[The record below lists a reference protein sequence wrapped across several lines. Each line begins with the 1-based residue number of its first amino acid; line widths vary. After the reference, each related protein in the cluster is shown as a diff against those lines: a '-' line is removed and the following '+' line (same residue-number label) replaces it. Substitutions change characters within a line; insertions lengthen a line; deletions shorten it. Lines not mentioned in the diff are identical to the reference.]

1 MPRNSADH
9 REISSDPAAQALQL
23 LPTGVQPGAL
33 VDVRG
38 TRWRLEQ
45 TIARDDCCELHL
57 TSTTDDGRRVLL
69 WPFDRPTA
77 VDSTARFAVVR
88 MRHWLR
94 AIAAAEAHEVGP
106 WTPRATT
113 VRADVLAY
121 QLEPAIAAA
130 QGVQRLVL
138 ADEVGLGKTVQA
150 GWIAADLIERERDA
164 RILIAVPAGL
174 RRQWEGEL
182 NSRFGLRPIAVDA
195 GWLRTTV
202 ADLPA
207 DVSPWS
213 APAIYVGSI
222 DFLKRADVADSLRSH
237 LWDLLIVDEAHG
249 STAPT
254 ERHAAL
260 EAVASRSRRIVSI
273 TATPFSG
280 DAARFSSLVALG
292 SLSPAAPAPMMFRR
306 SREDTGDCRPRRHR
320 FVLVRITQPE
330 SRLQRLLERY
340 SREVWH
346 EAAGDANSARLAMTI
361 LRKRALS
368 SPAAAERSL
377 RRRLALLQGTATAPR
392 QLSFFEDEDVADD
405 DLMDAALAAPGLAD
419 AAREQRW
426 LAAMSEAAAGAA
438 NADSK
443 LRRVAR
449 LLRRTRE
456 AAIVFTEYRDT
467 LRHLATALPGALQL
481 HGGMSATERSAVQQ
495 RFNDEG
501 GWLFATDAAS
511 EGLNL
516 QHRCRLIINY
526 ELPWNPA
533 RVEQRIGR
541 VDRIGQSKPVHAI
554 TLVARD
560 TAEDLVVAR
569 FTRRL
574 ARVAAAL
581 GKRDRLAAFLDEARI
596 ARSVIASDCSE
607 PAELADETEESD
619 GTDVSVLAPPDLHDA
634 AARAAREIQRRV
646 ATPRQWTRAPVASA
660 FGRGPLL
667 RPGFVIALRCTAQTI
682 GGSMVSGRL
691 AIIHVPDDSEAP
703 RPPRAGDV
711 RTRAT
716 AAFNR
721 LVREKDGAIPQ
732 LSEWFDD
739 VQRAHAGA
747 VDLQIARETALL
759 DRRIDTPPVQRG
771 LFDRRALVA
780 ADRQS
785 IIDAALQQAARE
797 RIARLRY
804 SRLLQLNVTPAGILV
819 LWR

>member
-1 MPRNSADH
+1 MPKNSADH
-9 REISSDPAAQALQL
+9 CKISNDPAAKALVP

-33 VDVRG
+33 VDLRG

-45 TIARDDCCELHL
+45 AVAHDDCCELHL
-57 TSTTDDGRRVLL
+57 ASTTDDGRRVLL

-77 VDSTARFAVVR
+77 VDSTARFTVVR
-88 MRHWLR
+88 VRHWLR
-94 AIAAAEAHEVGP
+94 ALAGAQAYEAGP

-113 VRADVLAY
+113 VRADVLSY
-121 QLEPAIAAA
+121 QLEPAIAVA

-150 GWIAADLIERERDA
+150 AWIAADLVERERDA
-164 RILIAVPAGL
+164 RVLIAVPAGL
-174 RRQWEGEL
+174 LRQWQAEL
-182 NSRFGLRPIAVDA
+182 MSRFGLRPIAVDA
-195 GWLRTTV
+195 AWLRAMV
-202 ADLPA
+202 ADLPG

-222 DFLKRADVADSLRSH
+222 DFLKRADVAESLRSH

-254 ERHAAL
+254 ERYAAL
-260 EAVASRSRRIVSI
+260 EGVASRSRRIVSI

-292 SLSPAAPAPMMFRR
+292 HLSASDPAPVMFRR

-320 FVLVRITQPE
+320 FVLVRITRAE
-330 SRLQRLLERY
+330 SRLQRLLEGY
-340 SREVWH
+340 SRDVWR
-346 EAAGDANSARLAMTI
+346 ETGNDVTGARLAVTI

-392 QLSFFEDEDVADD
+392 QLSLLEDEDAADD
-405 DLMDAALAAPGLAD
+405 DLMDSALAAPGLAD

-426 LAAMSEAAAGAA
+426 LATMSEAAAQAA
-438 NADSK
+438 AGDSK
-443 LRRVAR
+443 RRRVAR
-449 LLRRTRE
+449 LLRRARE

-467 LRHLATALPGALQL
+467 LHHLATALPGALQL
-481 HGGMSATERSAVQQ
+481 HGGMSTTERSAVQQ
-495 RFNDEG
+495 RFNEHG
-501 GWLFATDAAS
+501 GWLLATDAAS

-516 QHRCRLIINY
+516 QHRCRLIVNY

-541 VDRIGQSKPVHAI
+541 VDRIGQRRPVHAI

-560 TAEDLVVAR
+560 TAEDLVVAP

-581 GKRDRLAAFLDEARI
+581 GERDRLAAFLDEARI
-596 ARSVIASDCSE
+596 ARSVIASDRTE
-607 PAELADETEESD
+607 PAELADGMEDS
-619 GTDVSVLAPPDLHDA
+619 GQTDVSVLAPPDLQEV
-634 AARAAREIQRRV
+634 AARAAREIQRRI
-646 ATPRQWTRAPVASA
+646 AAPRQWTRPPVASA
-660 FGRGPLL
+660 LGRGPLL
-667 RPGFVIALRCTAQTI
+667 RRGFVIALRCAAQTS
-682 GGSMVSGRL
+682 GGAMASGRL
-691 AIIHVPDDSEAP
+691 AIVHVPDDRDAA
-703 RPPRAGDV
+703 RPARARDV
-711 RTRAT
+711 RTQAT
-716 AAFNR
+716 AAVNR
-721 LVREKDGAIPQ
+721 LIREKDDAIPQ
-732 LSEWFDD
+732 LSEWLEE
-739 VQRAHAGA
+739 VQRAHARV
-747 VDLQIARETALL
+747 VDAQIARETALL
-759 DRRIDTPPVQRG
+759 DRRIDTAPVQRG
-771 LFDRRALVA
+771 LFDRRAVAA

-785 IIDAALQQAARE
+785 NIDAALQEAARE

-804 SRLLQLNVTPAGILV
+804 SRLLQLNVTPAGILM

>member
-1 MPRNSADH
+1 
-9 REISSDPAAQALQL
+9 
-23 LPTGVQPGAL
+23 V
-33 VDVRG
+33 
-38 TRWRLEQ
+38 
-45 TIARDDCCELHL
+45 
-57 TSTTDDGRRVLL
+57 
-69 WPFDRPTA
+69 
-77 VDSTARFAVVR
+77 
-88 MRHWLR
+88 
-94 AIAAAEAHEVGP
+94 
-106 WTPRATT
+106 
-113 VRADVLAY
+113 
-121 QLEPAIAAA
+121 
-130 QGVQRLVL
+130 
-138 ADEVGLGKTVQA
+138 
-150 GWIAADLIERERDA
+150 
-164 RILIAVPAGL
+164 
-174 RRQWEGEL
+174 
-182 NSRFGLRPIAVDA
+182 VDA
-195 GWLRTTV
+195 AWLLATV

-222 DFLKRADVADSLRSH
+222 DFLKRADVAPSLRSH

-292 SLSPAAPAPMMFRR
+292 NLSPADPAPVMFRR

-320 FVLVRITQPE
+320 FVLVRITHAE

-346 EAAGDANSARLAMTI
+346 EAGGDVNGARLAVTI

-392 QLSFFEDEDVADD
+392 QLSFFEDEDATDD
-405 DLMDAALAAPGLAD
+405 DLMDSALAAPGLAD

-438 NADSK
+438 GVDSK
-443 LRRVAR
+443 LRRVAW

-481 HGGMSATERSAVQQ
+481 HGGMSATERSAIQQ
-495 RFNDEG
+495 RFNEEG
-501 GWLFATDAAS
+501 GWLLATDAAS

-516 QHRCRLIINY
+516 QHRCRLIVNY

-541 VDRIGQSKPVHAI
+541 VDRIGQRKPVHAI

-560 TAEDLVVAR
+560 TAEDLVVAH

-574 ARVAAAL
+574 ARVAATL
-581 GKRDRLAAFLDEARI
+581 GERDRLAAFLDEARI
-596 ARSVIASDCSE
+596 ARRVIASD
-607 PAELADETEESD
+607 PRELADEAEDS
-619 GTDVSVLAPPDLHDA
+619 GQTDVSTLAPPDLRQA

-646 ATPRQWTRAPVASA
+646 AAPRHWTRAPVASA
-660 FGRGPLL
+660 FGRGALL
-667 RPGFVIALRCTAQTI
+667 RPGFVIALRCTARTSA
-682 GGSMVSGRL
+682 GSMVSGRL
-691 AIIHVPDDSEAP
+691 AIVHVPDDSEAP

-711 RTRAT
+711 RMRAT
-716 AAFNR
+716 AAVDR
-721 LVREKDGAIPQ
+721 LVRGQADAIPQ
-732 LSEWFDD
+732 VPEWFDD

-747 VDLQIARETALL
+747 VELQIARETALL
-759 DRRIDTPPVQRG
+759 DQRIARDTTPVQRG
-771 LFDRRALVA
+771 LFDRRALAA

-785 IIDAALQQAARE
+785 IVDAALEEAARE
-797 RIARLRY
+797 RIARLRCG
-804 SRLLQLNVTPAGILV
+804 RLLELNVTPAAVLV